1 MLRGRPLH
9 LFCLTSCSQAAY
21 QALRDYLN
29 GLLQLTLADQALTIV
44 FREGRQAYF
53 AALEQGRV
61 TENFNCVL
69 RFMRVQH
76 GKSLL
81 YQLNALSPAS

>member
-61 TENFNCVL
+61 T
-69 RFMRVQH
+69 
-76 GKSLL
+76 
-81 YQLNALSPAS
+81 